1 MRTIS
6 SILEAAPLAAIIG
19 PIVLSNGFSPGYEQF
34 PRLGQTS
41 RSYFKLFKCFEWSAH
56 CTTTRP

>member
-6 SILEAAPLAAIIG
+6 SILETAPLDAIIG

-34 PRLGQTS
+34 PKLGQIS
-41 RSYFKLFKCFEWSAH
+41 RSYFKLFQEF
-56 CTTTRP
+56 